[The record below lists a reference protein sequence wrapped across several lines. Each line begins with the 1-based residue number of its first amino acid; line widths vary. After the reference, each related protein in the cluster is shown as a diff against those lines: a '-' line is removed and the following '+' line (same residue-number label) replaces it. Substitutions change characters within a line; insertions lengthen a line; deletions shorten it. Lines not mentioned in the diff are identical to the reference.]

1 MPKAKRSA
9 KAEIKTTQLPKKK
22 LRRPDLA
29 RAVPGAAPDAPML
42 FAGMPG
48 PGRPKGLVNKATT
61 TAKEAISRFVDNN
74 TAKFEEWLEEVKRDD
89 GALAAMRVVVDLIEF
104 AVPKLARV
112 EVRGEMRNTVVLE
125 DSRREELLNFLLKR
139 AGVAQIA
146 TQDDADKSIN

>member
-1 MPKAKRSA
+1 
-9 KAEIKTTQLPKKK
+9 
-22 LRRPDLA
+22 
-29 RAVPGAAPDAPML
+29 
-42 FAGMPG
+42 MPG
-48 PGRPKGLVNKATT
+48 PGRPKGLANKATT